1 MREAILLM
9 PNYDIHSGVI
19 DRIFAGQAIVVLCAP
34 PGFGKGQLARE
45 AVKRISR
52 AQGLEVR
59 QFGHIEHHVDPRA
72 AADFILSVPTSVA
85 LIEDVSLADRLA
97 LRRALE
103 RVALGTHGQRI
114 ILQAGQS
121 SEVELARLLAERKVD
136 VLDAQSLR
144 LRSKDIAASLKAIA
158 NPSLRSRIGEIV
170 GDWPIALELLCA
182 WAAATHDYGENWED
196 VDIVRE
202 SRLGEFIDQEVVPL
216 FGAEELAALCRACLL
231 DRPELEILSTTSEN
245 GNDARILA
253 NLAFRFKGLI
263 DRHADEFVVQ
273 PALRIWLREGV
284 QVLDPDNR
292 LAVLSAMADRCSQ
305 SGRLT
310 EAAILAKRAGNAS
323 KIREYAHAHG
333 ALRIWIVHGFSVL
346 KALLDN
352 SGPDDVVG
360 SVVLRMIQCIVH
372 LKAGRIRDA
381 QDLFEGLSA
390 EVPADHVL
398 ARDLEIVRVTLL
410 AYGCSLEQAGDL
422 ELLRRLV
429 AGEADDS
436 AMRTFL
442 ATLSVMLNCQ
452 RARFDTAVSSLIDAR
467 SHAKRAQSDYNLLFL
482 PMHEASINLAQGKL
496 KDAKTCLAD
505 AARRRKHYFPNDIGA
520 ETVIAALSASIEFE
534 GGQLTRARNSLRKSA
549 HRMPEAEAW
558 FDIYFAAYEPM
569 IRVTAIDHG
578 IQPMTEFVENEAQ
591 LLRAQGLPRV
601 ADLIKAI
608 CLCVCGEARLQGQA
622 LLPELDWTVPMI
634 SATSSWQEH
643 EVFSIATA
651 YRLHFDQQHEHAA
664 KLLDEAIAHSERR
677 GLDRSRLRYLLV
689 AFNFAIGNGDEDRA
703 TSLLRA
709 AIAIGTAS
717 GMRRIFREIGGVR
730 LTPRLSF
737 LREDPGL
744 TDLERSFVDTLV
756 NGLRDRQSVASGKLS
771 GREIEVLRAL
781 SGGGSDKQLAR
792 QLDLSEHGVRFH
804 LKSIFKKLGVHDRL
818 SAVAAARQ
826 METSS

>member
-1 MREAILLM
+1 MREAIVLM
-9 PNYDIHSGVI
+9 SDDDILSKVI
-19 DRIFAGQAIVVLCAP
+19 DRIIAGQAIVVLCAP

-45 AVKRISR
+45 AVKRIGR
-52 AQGLEVR
+52 AQGLDVR
-59 QFGHIEHHVDPRA
+59 QFGQIEQHTDPCA
-72 AADFILSVPTSVA
+72 AANFIVSAPSSVT
-85 LIEDVSLADRLA
+85 LIEDASLADRLT

-103 RVALGTHGQRI
+103 RVALGTQGQRV
-114 ILQAGQS
+114 ILLANHS
-121 SEVELARLLAERKVD
+121 SELEFARLLAERKVD
-136 VLDAQSLR
+136 FLDVQALR

-158 NPSLRSRIGEIV
+158 NPALRSRIGDIA

-182 WAAATHDYGENWED
+182 WAAAANDYGESWD
-196 VDIVRE
+196 DIDIVRE
-202 SRLGEFIDQEVVPL
+202 SRLGEFIDQDVNPL

-231 DRPELEILSTTSEN
+231 DRPDLEILSNTSEN
-245 GNDARILA
+245 GNDSRILA
-253 NLAFRFKGLI
+253 TLAFRFKGLI
-263 DRHADEFVVQ
+263 DRHGSEFVVQ
-273 PALRIWLREGV
+273 PALRTWLRDGV
-284 QVLDPDNR
+284 QVLDSGNR
-292 LAVLSAMADRCSQ
+292 QAVLSAMADRCSQ
-305 SGRLT
+305 NGRLA
-310 EAAILAKRAGNAS
+310 EAAVLAKRAGS
-323 KIREYAHAHG
+323 TGKIREYAHAHG
-333 ALRIWIVHGFSVL
+333 ALRIWIVHGFSAL

-352 SGPDDVVG
+352 SAPEDVAG
-360 SVVLRMIQCIVH
+360 SIVLRMIQCIVH

-381 QDLFEGLSA
+381 QDLFEMLSA

-410 AYGCSLEQAGDL
+410 AYGCSLEQTGDL

-452 RARFDTAVSSLIDAR
+452 RARFDTAVPSLIDAR
-467 SHAKRAQSDYNLLFL
+467 SHAKRARSDYNLLFL
-482 PMHEASINLAQGKL
+482 SMHEASINLAQGKL

-505 AARRRKHYFPNDIGA
+505 AARRRKHDFPNDVGA

-534 GGQLTRARNSLRKSA
+534 AGQLTRARNSLRKSA

-569 IRVTAIDHG
+569 IRVTATDHG
-578 IQPMTEFVENEAQ
+578 IRPMIEFVENEAQ

-608 CLCVCGEARLQGQA
+608 CLCVCGEAQLQGQA
-622 LLPELDWTVPMI
+622 VMPEFDWAVPAI

-651 YRLHFDQQHEHAA
+651 YRLHFDEQHAQAA
-664 KLLDEAIAHSERR
+664 KLLDEVIALSASL
-677 GLDRSRLRYLLV
+677 GLERSRLRYLLV
-689 AFNFAIGNGDEDRA
+689 ACTFATASGNEDRA
-703 TSLLRA
+703 TELLRTA
-709 AIAIGTAS
+709 VGIGTVS

-730 LTPRLSF
+730 LTPRLGS

-744 TDLERSFVDTLV
+744 TELERSFVDTLV
-756 NGLRDRQSVASGKLS
+756 NGLKDRQSVASGKLS
-771 GREIEVLRAL
+771 AREIEVLRAL

-826 METSS
+826 MEPSS

>member
-1 MREAILLM
+1 MSDD
-9 PNYDIHSGVI
+9 DIHSKVI
-19 DRIFAGQAIVVLCAP
+19 DRIVAGQAIVVLCAP

-52 AQGLEVR
+52 AKGLEFR
-59 QFGHIEHHVDPRA
+59 QFGQIEHYADPCA
-72 AADFILSVPTSVA
+72 AADFILSAPSGVA
-85 LIEDVSLADRLA
+85 LIEDVSMADRVA

-103 RVALGTHGQRI
+103 RAALRKHGQRI
-114 ILQAGQS
+114 ILQANHS

-144 LRSKDIAASLKAIA
+144 LRPKDSAASLKAIA
-158 NPSLRSRIGEIV
+158 HPGLRSRIGEIA

-182 WAAATHDYGENWED
+182 WASATHDYGENWED
-196 VDIVRE
+196 LDIIRE
-202 SRLGEFIDQEVVPL
+202 SRLGEFIDQDIVPM
-216 FGAEELAALCRACLL
+216 FAAEELTALCRACLL
-231 DRPELEILSTTSEN
+231 DRPDPEILSTTSEN
-245 GNDARILA
+245 GGDAQILA
-253 NLAFRFKGLI
+253 DLAFRFKGLI
-263 DRHADEFVVQ
+263 DRRADEFVVQ
-273 PALRIWLREGV
+273 PALRTWLREGV
-284 QVLDPDNR
+284 QILGAESR
-292 LAVLSAMADRCSQ
+292 LAILSAMADQCSQ
-305 SGRLT
+305 SGRLA
-310 EAAILAKRAGNAS
+310 EAAVLAKRAGNTGRIS
-323 KIREYAHAHG
+323 EYAHAHG

-352 SGPDDVVG
+352 SASEDVAG

-381 QDLFEGLSA
+381 QDLFELLSA
-390 EVPADHVL
+390 EVPADHEL

-410 AYGCSLEQAGDL
+410 AYGCSLDQAGDL
-422 ELLRRLV
+422 ELLRSLV

-496 KDAKTCLAD
+496 KDAKTCLAE
-505 AARRRKHYFPNDIGA
+505 AARRRKHNFPNDIGA

-534 GGQLTRARNSLRKSA
+534 AGQLTRARNSLRKSA

-558 FDIYFAAYEPM
+558 FDVYFAAYESM

-578 IQPMTEFVENEAQ
+578 IQPMIEFVENEAQ

-608 CLCVCGEARLQGQA
+608 CLCVCGEARLQGQSPM
-622 LLPELDWTVPMI
+622 PEPEWTIPVI
-634 SATSSWQEH
+634 SATSTWQEH
-643 EVFSIATA
+643 EVFSIARA
-651 YRLHFDQQHEHAA
+651 YHLQRDGQHEQAA
-664 KLLDEAIAHSERR
+664 KLLDEAIALSASR
-677 GLDRSRLRYLLV
+677 GLERSRLRYVLV
-689 AFNFAIGNGDEDRA
+689 ACTFAIANEDEDRA
-703 TSLLRA
+703 TALLRTA
-709 AIAIGTAS
+709 VAIGTAS

-730 LTPRLSF
+730 LTPRLGS

-771 GREIEVLRAL
+771 AREIEVLRVL

-792 QLDLSEHGVRFH
+792 QMDLSEHGVRFH

-826 METSS
+826 MEPAS